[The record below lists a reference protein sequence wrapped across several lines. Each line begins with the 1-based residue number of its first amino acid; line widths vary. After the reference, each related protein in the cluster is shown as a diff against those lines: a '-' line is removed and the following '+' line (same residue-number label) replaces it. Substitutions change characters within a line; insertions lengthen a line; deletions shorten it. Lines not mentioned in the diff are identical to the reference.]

1 MFMRSVKKED
11 SVIEPEKWSPEERN
25 GRGSCHENW
34 GLTAVELGRLG
45 LWENQVQ
52 TLIHCFPVPS

>member
-1 MFMRSVKKED
+1 MEERSEFQETSMFMRSVKKED

-45 LWENQVQ
+45 L
-52 TLIHCFPVPS
+52 